1 MTEVLLEPTKFF
13 EKTKERPPRPWLG
26 YSVVLLASLVSTLAS
41 RIATREL
48 PSPSAFGPNWV
59 WEVVGVI
66 VGSLAVWGLLGFLLH
81 LLTGLGPRAFE
92 LAGWTFAP
100 GIVLGLVVLAVAALV
115 PVEAKLPPPPTE
127 FDQLRDWLKGY
138 EAAIRA
144 STYGQVSRVGGILGT
159 LWGAWILYAGT
170 RVFAE
175 KRAALV
181 VGVFL
186 AIELAFTILGLLK
199 G

>member
-26 YSVVLLASLVSTLAS
+26 YSVVFLASLVSTLAS

-66 VGSLAVWGLLGFLLH
+66 VGSLAVWGLLGFLPH

-92 LAGWTFAP
+92 LAGWVFAP
-100 GIVLGLVVLAVAALV
+100 WAVLGPPLLMLSALI
-115 PVEAKLPPPPTE
+115 PVEARLAPLPDDPALRAAWLDAYQTAVQTS
-127 FDQLRDWLKGY
+127 FSVQLVHWARTL
-138 EAAIRA
+138 
-144 STYGQVSRVGGILGT
+144 RV
-159 LWGAWILYAGT
+159 LWGGWILYAGVRT
-170 RVFAE
+170 LAP
-175 KRAALV
+175 KRAV
-181 VGVFL
+181 L
-186 AIELAFTILGLLK
+186 ATGAYLILQLAG
-199 G
+199 